1 PDALRRLA
9 ARHGAALRV
18 RGPMRTLPAGP
29 EVVALR
35 SCQEALANA
44 RKHAGSS
51 ASVGIELTY
60 ADDALTLRVRDDGR
74 GFDPGAPCDGYGLA
88 GLRARATEVGG
99 TARVDSTPGGGT
111 TVTVSLPLSPVRSSP

>member
-1 PDALRRLA
+1 VTGP
-9 ARHGAALRV
+9 V
-18 RGPMRTLPAGP
+18 RPLPAGP

-51 ASVGIELTY
+51 AAVGIKLAY
-60 ADDALTLRVRDDGR
+60 AEDSLSVSVRDDGR
-74 GFDPGAPCDGYGLA
+74 GFDPDVPCDGYGLA

-99 TARVDSTPGGGT
+99 TARISSAPGGGT
-111 TVTVSLPLSPVRSSP
+111 TVTVSLPVSPLRSSR